1 MLPSRV
7 SINRAKKKFSN
18 VNRYKFEVTVSPL
31 KLLANLQ
38 SERVDCK
45 EGAPGFIR
53 NLHLYKKQN
62 MAVKAMLQEV
72 CSHFNNKMDRLG
84 PDVLTVF
91 CGLL

>member
-7 SINRAKKKFSN
+7 SINRVKNKFSY

-38 SERVDCK
+38 GERVDCK

-53 NLHLYKKQN
+53 NLHLKKQN
-62 MAVKAMLQEV
+62 MAVQAMLQEV